1 MKNKIATI
9 ILVVGIVLGGFG
21 IYTQTQDNEIIEIG
35 DMSIDRSAEH
45 NINWMEIAGG
55 ALVLVGVITFFVP
68 GKK

>member
-1 MKNKIATI
+1 MKNKVATVLI
-9 ILVVGIVLGGFG
+9 VVGIILGGFG
-21 IYTQTQDNEIIEIG
+21 IYQQTQDNEIIEIG

-55 ALVLVGVITFFVP
+55 ALVVAGIVAFFVP